1 MNWSPAYTYRAEIT
15 RVVDGDTVDAV
26 VDLGFGVTMPQR
38 LRLLNINAPEMV
50 GKSKAAGIAAR
61 EHLAKLLRDH
71 TLYLEADIAVVAIR
85 SHKDKSDSF
94 GRYLAEL
101 LGEDDEG
108 RMVNLNDRMVAD
120 GHAVEDI
127 R

>member
-1 MNWSPAYTYRAEIT
+1 MAWSPAYTYRAEIT

-50 GKSKAAGIAAR
+50 GKSKAAGIAAK
-61 EHLAKLLRDH
+61 EHLQKLIFDH
-71 TLYLEADIAVVAIR
+71 TLYQEAEIGVVAIR

-101 LGEDDEG
+101 LGEDDDG

-120 GHAVEDI
+120 GYAVEDI